1 MNIYEDFGARLEV
14 ERKRLKLKQAQ
25 MADAAG
31 VSLGAYNNYIRCASA
46 PDVRALRGWADV
58 GVDVLYIVTGQ
69 HAPSLLSAEED
80 VVVAGYRELDAR
92 GRAGVLALIG
102 GLSAGAT
109 DAQPVKAGKRSQII
123 VGGSNNMQVG
133 TVRKPTKTKT
143 KTKTKRDAE

>member
-25 MADAAG
+25 MAEAAG

-58 GVDVLYIVTGQ
+58 GVDVLYVVTGQ
-69 HAPSLLSAEED
+69 HVPSLLSAEED
-80 VVVAGYRELDAR
+80 VVVAGYRDLDAR

-102 GLSAGAT
+102 GLSTVAT
-109 DAQPVKAGKRSQII
+109 DDQPVKAGKRSQVI
-123 VGGSNNMQVG
+123 VGGSGNVQVG
-133 TVRKPTKTKT
+133 TVGKSIKK
-143 KTKTKRDAE
+143 KAKH